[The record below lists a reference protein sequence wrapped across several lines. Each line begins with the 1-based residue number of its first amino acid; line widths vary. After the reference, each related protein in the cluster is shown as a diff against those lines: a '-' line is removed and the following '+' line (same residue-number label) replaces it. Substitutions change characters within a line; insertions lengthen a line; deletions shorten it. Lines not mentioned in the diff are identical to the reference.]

1 MSLSRPRRPSRRLC
15 LESLEDRSTPAIT
28 MAAVGNNSGEV
39 VVINADTDAKILD
52 FRPFDTATSKYIG
65 QMSIALGDVNGD
77 GQTDLIVATRGT
89 RAGKIKVFDGAGIVA
104 GTVTK
109 PTQTILVA
117 FPVSGYTQGLTVAS
131 ADVNGDGVDDIVAA
145 SRASKGSTGTLLS
158 ATVVVYDGANTGAG
172 GILNGATIGS
182 FHPIGTATDGLYV
195 TAGNI
200 GLGGFG
206 GTDGN
211 AEIAVS
217 SANRSLVEIFQLSG
231 GSFIQLG
238 SDFSP
243 FGSTA
248 FVPGNGDG
256 QISALNVIT
265 LTPLS
270 SAVFFEVGRLD
281 TSNGTV
287 DLQFLNDLGGNI
299 SSYSDGSGVT
309 FFGLDFIALPSV
321 GQEVMM
327 VARVTP
333 SGGTSID
340 LLDASSGTAR
350 TPLNG
355 FLKLTGKVTVA
366 GGRG

>member
-158 ATVVVYDGANTGAG
+158 AAVVVYAGAQSVVAGAA
-172 GILNGATIGS
+172 LNGAIIGS
-182 FHPIGTATDGLYV
+182 FQPIGKATDGLYV
-195 TAGNI
+195 TADDFN
-200 GLGGFG
+200 L
-206 GTDGN
+206 DPLGN

-217 SANRSLVEIFQLSG
+217 SANRSLVKIFHLSG
-231 GSFIQLG
+231 GSFKQLG

-256 QISALNVIT
+256 QISAMETFNAAGFP
-265 LTPLS
+265 TPLFV
-270 SAVFFEVGRLD
+270 AGRLD
-281 TSNGTV
+281 TSTGAV
-287 DLQFLNDLGGNI
+287 DLEALQLFNGALINDA
-299 SSYSDGSGVT
+299 SYSDGSRVT
-309 FFGLDFIALPSV
+309 FFGLDSLFGAFV
-321 GQEVMM
+321 M

-333 SGGTSID
+333 SSGTSID
-340 LLDASSGTAR
+340 LLDPLSGTAE

-366 GGRG
+366 GGE